1 MTQQAENTKTPKLSA
16 LKRYRRMQRQ
26 VRVLFRKTKEK
37 TATLAAKMS
46 SKPEA
51 ESWDGA
57 DGEETVMPSGTSQAE
72 GHANGKANGQKD
84 FYEKFSPI
92 LNQVKKVREAG
103 VYLYC
108 RPIESGQDTEVTIHG
123 QKMVM
128 VGSNNYLGLTSDPRV
143 KEAAIKAI
151 ERFGSGCT
159 GSPFLNGTLELHEE
173 LEARLAK
180 FMKKPMALLFST
192 GMQANLGTLS
202 AIVGRGDVAFSDRIN
217 HASIVDGLRLSFGKT
232 VKFHH
237 NDMEDLERLL
247 KRHQNAD
254 GRLIVVDGVYSME
267 GDLAPLPDI
276 VKLAKSYHAKVMVD
290 DAHAAGV
297 FGAHGRGTPEHFGV
311 EDDVDI
317 LMYTFSKSFASIG
330 GVVAG
335 PVEVIEYLRHASR
348 EWIFSASMPPAS
360 VAGVLA
366 ALDIVEKEDWRRERL
381 WTITKRMQQEY
392 KRMGF
397 NIGASQSPI
406 ISIFVWED
414 FKAYK
419 MAKRLMEEGVFVNPV
434 VSPAAP
440 PGKALLRTSYTA
452 THTDEQMD
460 FVLDKFKK
468 VGKELGVI

>member
-1 MTQQAENTKTPKLSA
+1 MK
-16 LKRYRRMQRQ
+16 RQ
-26 VRVLFRKTKEK
+26 VRTLFRKTKEK
-37 TATLAAKMS
+37 TATLAAKMAS
-46 SKPEA
+46 STGPLA
-51 ESWDGA
+51 WDGA
-57 DGEETVMPSGTSQAE
+57 EASVPAAHGAPVTEAV
-72 GHANGKANGQKD
+72 NGNRD
-84 FYEKFSPI
+84 LYDKFTPI
-92 LNQVKKVREAG
+92 LNQVKQVKEAG
-103 VYLYC
+103 LYLFC
-108 RPIESGQDTEVTIHG
+108 RPIESGQDTDVTIRG
-123 QKMVM
+123 QKMIM
-128 VGSNNYLGLTSDPRV
+128 IGSNNYLGLTSDPRV
-143 KEAAIKAI
+143 KAAAIKAI

-159 GSPFLNGTLELHEE
+159 GSPFLNGTLDLHQE
-173 LEARLAK
+173 LEGRLAK
-180 FMKKPMALLFST
+180 FMNKPMALLFST

-202 AIVGRGDVAFSDRIN
+202 AIVGKGDVAFSDRIN

-232 VKFHH
+232 VKFGH

-247 KRHQNAD
+247 KRHQDAN

-276 VKLAKSYHAKVMVD
+276 VKLAKRYRARVMVD
-290 DAHAAGV
+290 DAHAAGI

-311 EDDVDI
+311 EDDIDI

-335 PVEVIEYLRHASR
+335 SPEVINYVRHTSR
-348 EWIFSASMPPAS
+348 EWIFSASLPPAS

-366 ALDIVEKEDWRRERL
+366 ALDIIEKEGWRRERL
-381 WTITKRMQQEY
+381 WAITKRMHQAY
-392 KRMGF
+392 RALGF
-397 NIGASQSPI
+397 NIGASESPI

-414 FKAYK
+414 RKAFL

-460 FVLDKFKK
+460 FVLEKFKK